1 MRLVLVCSLLF
12 TLCLSSSAQ
21 TCSTFTSFSNN
32 LAYSYCKDL
41 PYLNSS
47 IYWNYNSSSG
57 SLQIAYKQAR
67 ITTSNWVA
75 WAINPIGLQSAMIG
89 AQSLVAFQL
98 SNGSMRVYTS
108 QITSY
113 TTTMPEDKLRYDVS
127 DLKAIYANAEI
138 IIYATLALPSNTTT
152 INQVWQEGPV
162 SNDNPGAHPLV
173 PANTNSKGTLDLIS
187 SPGPS
192 RQPPTNSVA
201 PNASASRS
209 SGRMLTWVLLR
220 FWLTMLC
227 GWKLVHVML
236 FWRGESQE
244 LRECFWAL
252 IGANGANNL
261 PN

>member
-1 MRLVLVCSLLF
+1 MLRLVLVFSLLF

-32 LAYSYCKDL
+32 LAYSSCKDL

-57 SLQIAYKQAR
+57 SLQIAYRHAG

-75 WAINPIGLQSAMIG
+75 WAINPFGLQPAMIR
-89 AQSLVAFQL
+89 AQALVAFQL

-113 TTTMPEDKLRYDVS
+113 TTTLPEDKLQYDVP
-127 DLKAIYANAEI
+127 DLTATYANADF

-162 SNDNPGAHPLV
+162 SNDNPGAHPLAT
-173 PANTNSKGTLDLIS
+173 ANTNSKGTLDLIS

-192 RQPPTNSVA
+192 RQPGTNSTA

-227 GWKLVHVML
+227 GWKLRHVML
-236 FWRGESQE
+236 F
-244 LRECFWAL
+244 
-252 IGANGANNL
+252 
-261 PN
+261 